1 MPEIIL
7 TDDGT
12 TLVVSEV
19 VTEVVDATT
28 PTILI
33 EVAQQGVPGPRGLP
47 GPVGPAWDQ
56 GGAFMVA
63 TRFSEIA
70 ADEAAKAQARANL
83 DLQNIDGGTFN

>member
-1 MPEIIL
+1 MSELLI

-12 TLVVSEV
+12 ALVISDVAV
-19 VTEVVDATT
+19 EVVDATT

-47 GPVGPAWDQ
+47 GPAGPAWDQ
-56 GGAFMVA
+56 GGAFMVT